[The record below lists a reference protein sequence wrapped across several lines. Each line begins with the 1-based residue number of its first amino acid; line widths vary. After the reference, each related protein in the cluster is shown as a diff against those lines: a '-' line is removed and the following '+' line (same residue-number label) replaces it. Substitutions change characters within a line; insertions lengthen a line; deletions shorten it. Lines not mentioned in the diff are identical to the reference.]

1 MTKRKRNAGLGV
13 RRKKGRF
20 QKKVDK
26 PNYNIDNTQATEAE
40 SNNSSI
46 ILLENSIVCANE
58 NNTVVTDDDNS
69 HDSCNCSS
77 WKR

>member
-26 PNYNIDNTQATEAE
+26 LNYNIDNTQGEVE

-46 ILLENSIVCANE
+46 ILLENSNDGVLNK
-58 NNTVVTDDDNS
+58 DN
-69 HDSCNCSS
+69 
-77 WKR
+77 